1 MEPLLILKIHQHS
14 SLMEMLE
21 VDHLGLEPTDRQL
34 LVTIIEKFHGGPVG
48 IQTLAAAL
56 NDDRGIIED
65 VYEPYLMS
73 IGLLNR
79 TPAGRR
85 VTAEGYQHLG
95 YKMSKDA
102 LL

>member
-1 MEPLLILKIHQHS
+1 M
-14 SLMEMLE
+14 
-21 VDHLGLEPTDRQL
+21 
-34 LVTIIEKFHGGPVG
+34 G

-79 TPAGRR
+79 TPAGRL
-85 VTAEGYQHLG
+85 VTPEAYKHLG
-95 YKMSKDA
+95 YKTEGG
-102 LL
+102 LV

>member
-1 MEPLLILKIHQHS
+1 MA
-14 SLMEMLE
+14 MLE
-21 VDHLGLEPTDRQL
+21 IDHLGLEPTDRQL
-34 LVTIIEKFHGGPVG
+34 LTIIIEKFRGGPVG

-79 TPAGRR
+79 TPAGRL
-85 VTAEGYQHLG
+85 VTPAAYKHLG
-95 YKMSKDA
+95 IKQKDEGG